1 MKYKLMSA
9 LAALAVCVAASPTE
23 AAIYVTAEETEAGV
37 LFSYEGSLDTTEM
50 EKTEFQLRD
59 PRRMINAQAGAI
71 LFGGGKSYFYVKAMT
86 LPSFGVSGDIYADSE
101 TGDDL
106 WLYSDSQIGVY
117 SGYESGT
124 AISGSMLFDGY
135 NFETLGITPGIYEV
149 SMPENSITLTIS
161 RNADNVSAVPLPA
174 TLPLIMASLGG
185 FALCGRRK
193 S

>member
-71 LFGGGKSYFYVKAMT
+71 LFGGG
-86 LPSFGVSGDIYADSE
+86 
-101 TGDDL
+101 
-106 WLYSDSQIGVY
+106 
-117 SGYESGT
+117 
-124 AISGSMLFDGY
+124 
-135 NFETLGITPGIYEV
+135 
-149 SMPENSITLTIS
+149 
-161 RNADNVSAVPLPA
+161 
-174 TLPLIMASLGG
+174 
-185 FALCGRRK
+185 
-193 S
+193 